1 MQSEAKA
8 RWDKENSRVLGVKLM
23 FKNDMDIIE
32 YLKGKNATR
41 TAIIALRYMI
51 HNENR
56 VLNWTRKQE
65 EKQKEQQESAE

>member
-8 RWDKENSRVLGVKLM
+8 RWDKENSRLLGVKLM

-51 HNENR
+51 HNEKR
-56 VLNWTRKQE
+56 VMNWTKKRE
-65 EKQKEQQESAE
+65 EKLREQQEIEE